1 MRWSMDNTIEQTI
14 NTENKPE
21 LADVFSRTA
30 AFIVDTLILLF
41 FTMIIV
47 VILIYL
53 GKIDGAIILAWL
65 VVVFSPL
72 YFMVFEMNNGKTPGK
87 KILDIKVV
95 DREFGDI
102 GFVKALVRNI
112 TKFLPFWPVAGAL
125 LIALTKKRQRL
136 GDMLAGTLVIKVKYY
151 GSRY

>member
-1 MRWSMDNTIEQTI
+1 MRWSMDNTMEQSI

-53 GKIDGAIILAWL
+53 DGIDGAIILAWL

-72 YFMVFEMNNGKTPGK
+72 YFMVFEMSNGKTPGK
-87 KILDIKVV
+87 KILNIKVV
-95 DREFGDI
+95 DKEFRDI

-112 TKFLPFWPVAGAL
+112 TKFLPLWTVVGAL

-136 GDMLAGTLVIKVKYY
+136 GDMLAGTLVIKVK
-151 GSRY
+151 